1 MTSIYWTFEAI
12 RDREQI
18 YDRIEADNPTAAI
31 DLDALFEQ
39 KSALLTAHTALGRP
53 GRVTGTRELIVHRNY
68 ILVYDVADD
77 DVRIVRV
84 LHARRQWPPLADTRE

>member
-53 GRVTGTRELIVHRNY
+53 VV
-68 ILVYDVADD
+68 
-77 DVRIVRV
+77 
-84 LHARRQWPPLADTRE
+84 

>member
-1 MTSIYWTFEAI
+1 MTSIYRTFEAI

-39 KSALLTAHTALGRP
+39 KVGASDRTYRVGPPRSCDRHTRTDRP
-53 GRVTGTRELIVHRNY
+53 SQLYSGL
-68 ILVYDVADD
+68 
-77 DVRIVRV
+77 
-84 LHARRQWPPLADTRE
+84 